1 MNRNGAEFVEIFL
14 QEASD
19 RLQYLREFSNILLDS
34 YPATAELERL
44 YIAAHTLAGTS
55 GSYGFPLFSEVA
67 GKLAHIFQ
75 YAMHASIAPEAAT
88 PLLEFIS
95 EAVALLE
102 SDLIIISS
110 TAIEAADDVAVFKQR
125 YPFAFPAAPAA
136 VDPEPPPQP
145 QAPTPVLEAEVQPQ
159 PEPPLEEVP
168 VAIQPESEPIPQ
180 DDDVPAEILEFF
192 VPEAE
197 EHVQVI
203 TECLL
208 ALEENPTEEQVHRM
222 FRSMHTIKGS
232 AAQVGLHRISHV
244 AHRAEDLIGRV
255 RDGEI
260 RPNAQIIDIC
270 LESVDVLKKFIYR
283 QWHSDAEM
291 QEAVQ
296 SLFARIA
303 GIKPVAEAAGTPPI
317 VHATAELSAEEP
329 VQRASGPAHV
339 FTPEEEALLAE
350 YAQAKAAFAD
360 APAAVPA
367 LSDLSEKVD
376 DELPR
381 KDLPALPQARS
392 VRVALERL
400 DRMMNAVGEL
410 VINRTRM
417 IGRLNELEHLADVL
431 NLSRSRMQEKIS
443 EFQEKHE
450 FSRIHMTGM
459 RPADNFIPGNGIPFS
474 GYAALPSQ
482 SHSEFSELEM
492 DRYDD
497 FNILSRSLTE
507 ISADISEV
515 LSQLGGFVRRVDSD
529 IDEFTKLA
537 HRLQDEITQARMVP
551 IGNLYTRLSR
561 TVRDAAKA
569 AGKRAELKLEGA
581 ETELDNNIIQQ
592 ISDPLIHLVRN
603 AVAHGI
609 EREDVR
615 YEQGKSDIGTVAV
628 RAYHRG
634 NHIFVEVED
643 DGRGIDYEQV
653 RKIAVEAGLLYPDAA
668 EALAEEELLDLLFQP
683 GFSTAPRK
691 TELAGRGVGLDVVR
705 SNLVALNGEI
715 EVHSELGRGT
725 RFTLKVPLT
734 LVIAQALFVRCGQ
747 TMFAV
752 PLTYIQEIR
761 RVRVDEIEEVESKMM
776 VTVRDIPTEVLRV
789 DVTLGLEPI
798 QPLNGYYRMVVVNAT
813 GRQVGLVVEDVVRK
827 DEIVIKN
834 LGDYLRKVKMFPGAT
849 IAPDGSLILLLD
861 VNRLV
866 SIEAIDRPA
875 AAVNERALAVPPP
888 SAARVFAPGTQAV
901 AQGAIPQDAIDVV
914 QEEKI
919 VVLVDD
925 SISVRKFVGRMLE
938 KAGYRVKLAA
948 DGLEALEVIAQTRCD
963 LVVTDLEMP
972 RTNGYELLSHLRNDP
987 EKRGVPVMVV
997 TSRAGAKHRERA
1009 MKEGASAFLTK
1020 PVQEDHF
1027 IAAVG
1032 RLIGVSSPSPAK
1044 EEAVQ

>member
-1 MNRNGAEFVEIFL
+1 MNQNGAEFVEIFL

-19 RLQYLREFSNILLDS
+19 RLQYLREYSSILLDA
-34 YPATAELERL
+34 YPAAAELERL

-55 GSYGFPLFSEVA
+55 ASYGFPLFSEIA
-67 GKLAHIFQ
+67 GRLAHIFQ
-75 YAMHASIAPEAAT
+75 YAMHASIAPEAAA
-88 PLLEFIS
+88 PLLEFIG
-95 EAVALLE
+95 EAVELLE
-102 SDLIIISS
+102 SDLIIVSS
-110 TAIEAADDVAVFKQR
+110 TAGEAADDIYMFKQR
-125 YPFAFPAAPAA
+125 YPFAFPAPVAAEPAPEERAQA
-136 VDPEPPPQP
+136 EPQRVATEPAQEPE
-145 QAPTPVLEAEVQPQ
+145 PVLEET
-159 PEPPLEEVP
+159 P
-168 VAIQPESEPIPQ
+168 VAIQGDAVPEPLPE

-192 VPEAE
+192 IPEAE
-197 EHVQVI
+197 EHLQI
-203 TECLL
+203 ATECLL
-208 ALEENPTEEQVHRM
+208 ALEENPSEDQVHRM
-222 FRSMHTIKGS
+222 LRAVHTVKGS

-255 RDGEI
+255 REGEL
-260 RPNAQIIDIC
+260 RPTAQIIDIC

-283 QWHSDAEM
+283 QWKSDSEM
-291 QEAVQ
+291 QAAVQ

-303 GIKPVAEAAGTPPI
+303 GVKPGAQAPTEQLEPVALAPEDQDGAHPGGI
-317 VHATAELSAEEP
+317 HA
-329 VQRASGPAHV
+329 

-350 YAQAKAAFAD
+350 YAQARTAFAD
-360 APAAVPA
+360 APPPPVAAIHDPGDKA
-367 LSDLSEKVD
+367 D

-381 KDLPALPQARS
+381 KDFQPLPQARS

-417 IGRLNELEHLADVL
+417 IGRINELEHLADVL
-431 NLSRSRMQEKIS
+431 NLSKSRMLDKVA

-450 FSRIHMTGM
+450 FSRIHMSGL
-459 RPADNFIPGNGIPFS
+459 RSAENFIPGNFS
-474 GYAALPSQ
+474 NYGGYPLPGHSP
-482 SHSEFSELEM
+482 SEFSELEM

-507 ISADISEV
+507 ISADITEV

-561 TVRDAAKA
+561 TVRDAGKA

-609 EREDVR
+609 EREDER
-615 YEQGKSDIGTVAV
+615 YQQGKSDVGNVTV

-643 DGRGIDYEQV
+643 DGHGIDYEKV
-653 RKIAVEAGLLYPDAA
+653 RRLAVDLGIVYPDAA
-668 EALAEEELLDLLFQP
+668 ADLTQEELLDMLFQP
-683 GFSTAPRK
+683 GFSTASRK

-715 EVHSELGRGT
+715 EVDSEAGRGT

-752 PLTYIQEIR
+752 PLTFVQEIR
-761 RVRVDEIEEVESKMM
+761 RVRIDEIEEVDGKMM
-776 VTVRDIPTEVLRV
+776 TTVREVPTEILRV
-789 DVTLGLEPI
+789 DVTLGLDPI
-798 QPLNGYYRMVVVNAT
+798 QPVNDYYRMVIVNAT
-813 GRQVGLVVEDVVRK
+813 GRQVGLIVEDVVRK

-866 SIEAIDRPA
+866 TVETMDRA
-875 AAVNERALAVPPP
+875 AAVVAGERPLVAPP
-888 SAARVFAPGTQAV
+888 SAARVFAPGAEAV
-901 AQGAIPQDAIDVV
+901 AQGAIPREAIDVV
-914 QEEKI
+914 QEEKV

-948 DGLEALEVIAQTRCD
+948 DGLEALEVIAHTRCD

-987 EKRGVPVMVV
+987 QKRGLPVMIV
-997 TSRAGAKHRERA
+997 TSRAGAKHRDRA

-1032 RLIGVSSPSPAK
+1032 RLIGVSSTANA
-1044 EEAVQ
+1044 EAVQ

>member
-1 MNRNGAEFVEIFL
+1 
-14 QEASD
+14 
-19 RLQYLREFSNILLDS
+19 
-34 YPATAELERL
+34 
-44 YIAAHTLAGTS
+44 
-55 GSYGFPLFSEVA
+55 
-67 GKLAHIFQ
+67 
-75 YAMHASIAPEAAT
+75 
-88 PLLEFIS
+88 
-95 EAVALLE
+95 
-102 SDLIIISS
+102 
-110 TAIEAADDVAVFKQR
+110 
-125 YPFAFPAAPAA
+125 
-136 VDPEPPPQP
+136 
-145 QAPTPVLEAEVQPQ
+145 
-159 PEPPLEEVP
+159 
-168 VAIQPESEPIPQ
+168 
-180 DDDVPAEILEFF
+180 
-192 VPEAE
+192 
-197 EHVQVI
+197 
-203 TECLL
+203 
-208 ALEENPTEEQVHRM
+208 
-222 FRSMHTIKGS
+222 
-232 AAQVGLHRISHV
+232 
-244 AHRAEDLIGRV
+244 
-255 RDGEI
+255 
-260 RPNAQIIDIC
+260 
-270 LESVDVLKKFIYR
+270 VLKKFIYR
-283 QWHSDAEM
+283 QWASDSEIE
-291 QEAVQ
+291 QAVH

-303 GIKPVAEAAGTPPI
+303 GVRPETQVAALEQPGKAPAA
-317 VHATAELSAEEP
+317 AEEP
-329 VQRASGPAHV
+329 TEVQGAPAHL
-339 FTPEEEALLAE
+339 FTREEEALLAE
-350 YAQAKAAFAD
+350 YAQAKTAFAD
-360 APAAVPA
+360 AQPAPVVVQ
-367 LSDLSEKVD
+367 DGSEKPD

-381 KDLPALPQARS
+381 KEFQPLPQARS

-417 IGRLNELEHLADVL
+417 IGRLDELEHLADVL
-431 NLSRSRMQEKIS
+431 NLAKSRMQEKVA

-450 FSRIHMTGM
+450 FSRIHMSGL
-459 RPADNFIPGNGIPFS
+459 RPQETFIPGNGS
-474 GYAALPSQ
+474 GYSSYPLSVGQ
-482 SHSEFSELEM
+482 SPSEFSELEM

-507 ISADISEV
+507 ISADITEV

-609 EREDVR
+609 EREEDR
-615 YEQGKSDIGTVAV
+615 YEQGKSDVGTVAV

-634 NHIFVEVED
+634 NHIFIEVED

-653 RKIAVEAGLLYPDAA
+653 RRIAVELGVVYPDAA
-668 EALAEEELLDLLFQP
+668 PGLTREELLDLLFQP
-683 GFSTAPRK
+683 GFSTASRK

-715 EVHSELGRGT
+715 EVHSEPGRGT

-747 TMFAV
+747 TTFAV
-752 PLTYIQEIR
+752 PLTFIQEIR
-761 RVRVDEIEEVESKMM
+761 RVRVDEIKEVDGKMM
-776 VTVRDIPTEVLRV
+776 TTVRDVPTEVLRV
-789 DVTLGLEPI
+789 DLTLGLEPI
-798 QPLNGYYRMVVVNAT
+798 QPVNDYYRMVVVSAT
-813 GRQVGLVVEDVVRK
+813 GRQVGLIVEDVVRK

-834 LGDYLRKVKMFPGAT
+834 LGEYLRKIKMFPGAT
-849 IAPDGSLILLLD
+849 IAPDGRLILLLD

-866 SIEAIDRPA
+866 SIETMDRAAA
-875 AAVNERALAVPPP
+875 AAVAAERRLIAPPP
-888 SAARVFAPGTQAV
+888 AAARVFAPGSEAV
-901 AQGAIPQDAIDVV
+901 AQGTIPQEAIDVV
-914 QEEKI
+914 QDEKI

-987 EKRGVPVMVV
+987 EKRTIPVMVV
-997 TSRAGAKHRERA
+997 TSRAGAKHRDRA

-1032 RLIGVSSPSPAK
+1032 RLIGVSSPAAAK
-1044 EEAVQ
+1044 AEAVR